1 MQFHITALSGTG
13 RRHLRLEAAHAG
25 EAAEQVRRMG
35 LTVLAVRPRGSLPL
49 AWPAHRYHFP
59 LTLFSREL
67 LALLGSGLS
76 LVEALQTLA
85 EKESRSETRKVLTQV
100 LAHLYEGESFSAAI
114 AHYPEAFP
122 ALYVATVR
130 ASEKTSDLPEALTR
144 YVAYQEQVEVIRK
157 KVAAAAVYPTLLV
170 TVGSL
175 VAIYLMGWVVPRFS
189 GIYADNLES
198 LPLGSRLLMQWGAFI
213 QAHAEWVGLTLLAI
227 VAGAVYALR
236 QPPVRAAVSRLVWRI
251 PALGERLRVFQLTRF
266 YRTVG
271 MLLSGGIPVVTALGM
286 AEGLLH
292 PELRQRLAM
301 ATRDIR
307 EGKSISHGLEQ
318 AGLTTPVAL
327 RMLRV
332 GEKSGHMGA
341 MMESIAAFYDEEL
354 ARAVD
359 WLTRLIEPVLM
370 VLIGLLIGAIVVL
383 LYMPIFDLA
392 GTLQ

>member
-1 MQFHITALSGTG
+1 MQFRVTALSGSG
-13 RRHLRLEAAHAG
+13 RRHLRLEAADAN
-25 EAAEQVRRMG
+25 EAAEQVRRQG
-35 LTVLAVRPRGSLPL
+35 LTVLAVRPTNRFSLT
-49 AWPAHRYHFP
+49 WPARRDRFP

-85 EKESRSETRKVLTQV
+85 EKESRSETRKVLTEV

-114 AHYPEAFP
+114 ARHPDAFP

-130 ASEKTSDLPEALTR
+130 ASERTSDLPAALSR
-144 YVAYQEQVEVIRK
+144 YVAYQEQVEAIRNK
-157 KVAAAAVYPTLLV
+157 MAAAAVYPTLLLA
-170 TVGSL
+170 VGSL
-175 VAIYLMGWVVPRFS
+175 VAIYLLAWVVPRFA
-189 GIYADNLES
+189 GIYADNLAQ
-198 LPLGSRLLMQWGAFI
+198 LPLASRLLIEWGSFL
-213 QAHAEWVGLTLLAI
+213 QAHAKLVGLMLLAI
-227 VAGAVYALR
+227 VIGALFALR
-236 QPPVRAAVSRLVWRI
+236 QPAVRAAITRLFWRI
-251 PALGERLRVFQLTRF
+251 PAIGERLRLFQLTRF

-271 MLLSGGIPVVTALGM
+271 MLLSSGIPVVTALAM

-292 PELRQRLAM
+292 PELRQRLAQ

-307 EGKSISHGLEQ
+307 EGKPISYGLDR
-318 AGLTTPVAL
+318 AGLTTPVAM

-332 GEKSGHMGA
+332 GEKSGRMGA
-341 MMESIAAFYDEEL
+341 MMEAIAAFYDEAL

-359 WLTRLIEPVLM
+359 WVTRLVEPILM
-370 VLIGLLIGAIVVL
+370 VLIGLVIGSIVVL

>member
-1 MQFHITALSGTG
+1 MQFHVTALSGTG

-25 EAAEQVRRMG
+25 EAADQVRRMG
-35 LTVLAVRPRGSLPL
+35 LTVLAVRPRGSLAL
-49 AWPAHRYHFP
+49 AWPARRFRFP

-114 AHYPEAFP
+114 AHEPEAFP

-130 ASEKTSDLPEALTR
+130 ASERTSDLPEALTR
-144 YVAYQEQVEVIRK
+144 YVAYQEQVEAIRK
-157 KVAAAAVYPTLLV
+157 KVAAAAVYPTLLLS
-170 TVGSL
+170 VGSL
-175 VAIYLMGWVVPRFS
+175 VAIYLLGWVVPRFS
-189 GIYADNLES
+189 GIYADNLAQ
-198 LPLGSRLLMQWGAFI
+198 LPLGSRLLMEWGAFI
-213 QAHAEWVGLTLLAI
+213 QAHAELAGLTLLAI
-227 VAGAVYALR
+227 VAGAVSALR
-236 QPPVRAAVSRLVWRI
+236 QPAVRAAVSRLLWRI
-251 PALGERLRVFQLTRF
+251 PALGERLRIFQLTRF

-292 PELRQRLAM
+292 PELRQRLVA

-332 GEKSGHMGA
+332 GEKSGRMGA

-359 WLTRLIEPVLM
+359 WLTRLVEPILM
-370 VLIGLLIGAIVVL
+370 VLIGLLVGSIVVV

>member
-1 MQFHITALSGTG
+1 M
-13 RRHLRLEAAHAG
+13 
-25 EAAEQVRRMG
+25 
-35 LTVLAVRPRGSLPL
+35 
-49 AWPAHRYHFP
+49 
-59 LTLFSREL
+59 
-67 LALLGSGLS
+67 
-76 LVEALQTLA
+76 
-85 EKESRSETRKVLTQV
+85 
-100 LAHLYEGESFSAAI
+100 
-114 AHYPEAFP
+114 
-122 ALYVATVR
+122 ATVR
-130 ASEKTSDLPEALTR
+130 ASEKTSDLPEALAR
-144 YVAYQEQVEVIRK
+144 YVAYQEQVELIRK
-157 KVAAAAVYPTLLV
+157 KVAAAAVYPTLLL

-175 VAIYLMGWVVPRFS
+175 VAIYLLGWVVPRFS
-189 GIYADNLES
+189 GIYADNLAE
-198 LPLGSRLLMQWGAFI
+198 LPLGSRLLMEWGAVI
-213 QAHAEWVGLTLLAI
+213 QAHAQLVGLTLLAI

-236 QPPVRAAVSRLVWRI
+236 QAPVRAAVSRWLWRI
-251 PALGERLRVFQLTRF
+251 PALGERLRIFQLTRF

-271 MLLSGGIPVVTALGM
+271 MLLSGGIPVVTALTM

-307 EGKSISHGLEQ
+307 EGKSISHGLDQ

-332 GEKSGHMGA
+332 GEKSGRMSA

-370 VLIGLLIGAIVVL
+370 VLIGLVIGAIVVL

>member
-1 MQFHITALSGTG
+1 MQFQVTALSDGG
-13 RRHLRLEAAHAG
+13 RRHLRLEAAHAV

-35 LTVLAVRPRGSLPL
+35 MTVLAVRPRGSMSL
-49 AWPAHRYHFP
+49 AWPARRYRFP

-85 EKESRSETRKVLTQV
+85 EKEPRSETHKLLTQV
-100 LAHLYEGESFSAAI
+100 LAHLYEGESFSTAI
-114 AHYPEAFP
+114 AHYPDAFP

-157 KVAAAAVYPTLLV
+157 KVAAAAVYPTLLLS
-170 TVGSL
+170 VGSL
-175 VAIYLMGWVVPRFS
+175 VAIYLLGWVVPRFS
-189 GIYADNLES
+189 GIYADNLAQ
-198 LPLGSRLLMQWGAFI
+198 LPLGSRLLIEWGGFI
-213 QAHAEWVGLTLLAI
+213 QAHAQLVGLALLTI

-236 QPPVRAAVSRLVWRI
+236 QAPVRAAVSRLLWRI
-251 PALGERLRVFQLTRF
+251 PALGERLRIFQLTRF

-271 MLLSGGIPVVTALGM
+271 MLLSGGIPVVTALAM

-292 PELRQRLAM
+292 PELRQRLAS

-307 EGKSISHGLEQ
+307 EGKSISHALEH

-332 GEKSGHMGA
+332 GEKSGRMGA
-341 MMESIAAFYDEEL
+341 MMEAIAAFHDEEL
-354 ARAVD
+354 AQAVD

-370 VLIGLLIGAIVVL
+370 VLIGLVIGAIVVL

>member
-1 MQFHITALSGTG
+1 MRYYVTALDDRG
-13 RRHLRLEAAHAG
+13 RRHLRLEAAHA
-25 EAAEQVRRMG
+25 EDAAEQVRRMG
-35 LTVLAVRPRGSLPL
+35 LTVLAVRAGGPL
-49 AWPAHRYHFP
+49 RLNWPSRRYRFP

-67 LALLGSGLS
+67 LALLGSGLT

-85 EKESRSETRKVLTQV
+85 EKESRSETRRVLTQV

-122 ALYVATVR
+122 PLYVATVR
-130 ASEKTSDLPEALTR
+130 ASEKTSDLPQALAR
-144 YVAYQEQVEVIRK
+144 YVTYQEQMEVIRK
-157 KVAAAAVYPTLLV
+157 KVTAAAIYPTLLL
-170 TVGSL
+170 TVGTL
-175 VAIYLMGWVVPRFS
+175 VAVYLLGWVVPRFS
-189 GIYADNLES
+189 GIYADNLDR
-198 LPLGSRLLMQWGAFI
+198 LPWGSRLLMEWGVFI
-213 QAHAEWVGLTLLAI
+213 QSHAQWVGLALLALVI
-227 VAGAVYALR
+227 AVVQALR
-236 QPPVRAAVSRLVWRI
+236 QPPVRAAVSRGLWRI
-251 PALGERLRVFQLTRF
+251 PALGERLRIFQLTRF

-271 MLLSGGIPVVTALGM
+271 MLLSGGIPIVTALGM

-292 PELRQRLAM
+292 PELRQRLAS
-301 ATRDIR
+301 AQRDIR
-307 EGKSISHGLEQ
+307 EGKAISQAMGN

-332 GEKSGHMGA
+332 GEKSGRMGA

-370 VLIGLLIGAIVVL
+370 VFIGLVIGAIVVL
-383 LYMPIFDLA
+383 LYMPIFELA